1 MQLKLNNKLAVSV
14 GVGVGAFNKE
24 KQAFLQYCV
33 SITVSKSLLLPT
45 LDMAMQL
52 GIILLSSMM

>member
-1 MQLKLNNKLAVSV
+1 MQLKLNNKLAVS
-14 GVGVGAFNKE
+14 VGVGAFNKE